1 MPPLLHL
8 LAGKIKLRRCQQQ
21 EHEDGDAM
29 AIGKAAHNLRAKL
42 KEPRAENVIAEL
54 LVFEQGDHDAEQP
67 KDAAPG
73 DQAAG
78 VERTG
83 TDVASGGGSA
93 AAFYEPAHR
102 AAGKNSHRR
111 SDGKVCAGG
120 EGQRANAE

>member
-21 EHEDGDAM
+21 EHEDGEDM
-29 AIGKAAHNLRAKL
+29 AIGQAAHNLRAKL

-93 AAFYEPAHR
+93 AAFYDPPHPPARQHTPPPT
-102 AAGKNSHRR
+102 
-111 SDGKVCAGG
+111 
-120 EGQRANAE
+120 